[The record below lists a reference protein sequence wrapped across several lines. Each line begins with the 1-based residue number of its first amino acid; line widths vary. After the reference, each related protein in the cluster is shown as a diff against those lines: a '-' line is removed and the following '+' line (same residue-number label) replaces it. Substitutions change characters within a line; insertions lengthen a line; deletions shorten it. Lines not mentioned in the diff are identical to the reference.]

1 MKRFKVGL
9 FGAKP
14 EGLSQRAWVAVRTWM
29 QEEGVGEVWFEA
41 MGPVYTIRF
50 NAAESPVPGVY
61 LDGDD
66 LGDPQHLLES
76 LQEAIMIYYEEL
88 NLRD

>member
-1 MKRFKVGL
+1 LKRIKVDLFGTRPVGL
-9 FGAKP
+9 T
-14 EGLSQRAWVAVRTWM
+14 VAVWEAVRSWM

-50 NAAESPVPGVY
+50 NAAEGPVPGVY
-61 LDGDD
+61 LHASD
-66 LGDPQHLLES
+66 LGDPRNLLEG